1 MRFQRWIPYINRE
14 TSVRLASVAV
24 GLAWCVFA
32 VPVHAGEFDEAAW
45 DWRAGDLIFRSGIDP
60 LDDLIATSTGV
71 KFGSVAILRASSG
84 GPRVVYVDPEIG
96 VTEVMLDEFIS
107 GLDESDYAAYR
118 VSGGGDW
125 GQSDSPISYNALLV
139 AYGKPADLYRFPG
152 GDAYYNAELVY
163 LAALGAGVQL
173 GRPVPLSELTRDS
186 AELQDAFLN
195 AWQENP
201 YCQYTITEQECWE
214 LIRQTAVVTTNA
226 IMTDPNLERLYP

>member
-1 MRFQRWIPYINRE
+1 MRFQRWIPYSIRKD
-14 TSVRLASVAV
+14 SLRLASVAV
-24 GLAWCVFA
+24 GLASCVFA

-60 LDDLIATSTGV
+60 FDDLIATSTGA
-71 KFGSVAILRASSG
+71 KFGSVAVLRASSG

-96 VTEVMLDEFIS
+96 VTEIMLDEFIS

-118 VSGGGDW
+118 VTGAGDW

-152 GDAYYNAELVY
+152 GDAYYSAELVY

-173 GRPVPLSELTRDS
+173 GKPVRLSELARDN

-195 AWQENP
+195 AWQEHP
-201 YCQYTITEQECWE
+201 YCQYTITEQECWG
-214 LIRQTAVVTTNA
+214 LIRQTAVVTTDA
-226 IMTDPNLERLYP
+226 IMTDPNLDRLHP